1 MNSLF
6 KVSKIKFINR
16 PKGNIFTLIQNIN
29 NKIKFDEL
37 YISEL
42 NSFKIKA
49 WKFHEKKIQ
58 RIYIPIGKVK
68 VAIYQPKI
76 KKIKTVVLGEASKK
90 MITIYNGV
98 FYGFKS
104 ISKKKSLI
112 LNLTYF
118 SNKNKN
124 KPLNQPNIK
133 DIIL

>member
-16 PKGNIFTLIQNIN
+16 PKGNIFKLIQNIN

-104 ISKKKSLI
+104 ISKKKV
-112 LNLTYF
+112 
-118 SNKNKN
+118 
-124 KPLNQPNIK
+124 
-133 DIIL
+133 

>member
-1 MNSLF
+1 MSNLF

-16 PKGNIFTLIQNIN
+16 PKGNI
-29 NKIKFDEL
+29 
-37 YISEL
+37 
-42 NSFKIKA
+42 FKIKA

-133 DIIL
+133 NIIL